1 MMRWAIRKDYIF
13 ATQMSANILYEKP
26 TPEVSYKYGYLI
38 RTLWLTALY
47 CPLTPIVV
55 PISAIGLLLNLA
67 IEKCLHY
74 KSYRT
79 PNMVSNRQNATALEM
94 M

>member
-38 RTLWLTALY
+38 RTLWLAALY

-74 KSYRT
+74 KGK
-79 PNMVSNRQNATALEM
+79 MQQLWK
-94 M
+94 